1 MCIDIL
7 NNHYKNSSYQPK
19 IMPIIPTTRV
29 GNDINIII
37 SEDIYVNRQV
47 LFKFLN
53 KLGYH
58 NIDVTE
64 NGQECFNK
72 ISLYDYDIAF
82 LDIRMP
88 VLDGES
94 TLRLINELKSKNH
107 NKKIP
112 YIIAVTAYSLNH
124 DRLKYLD
131 MGFDDYLPKPINLQD
146 LRFCINNYLNMRS

>member
-1 MCIDIL
+1 M
-7 NNHYKNSSYQPK
+7 
-19 IMPIIPTTRV
+19 R
-29 GNDINIII
+29 NDINIII

-53 KLGYH
+53 KLGYQ

-94 TLRLINELKSKNH
+94 TLLLINELKSKNPTLIFPRL
-107 NKKIP
+107 N
-112 YIIAVTAYSLNH
+112 II
-124 DRLKYLD
+124 
-131 MGFDDYLPKPINLQD
+131 
-146 LRFCINNYLNMRS
+146 